1 MTTQDATT
9 TTRTA
14 IPPQK
19 QNTTSEI
26 PAAECLSLLHSAEV
40 GRVAFVG
47 GTGLVIHPVN
57 YLIDRDTVV
66 VRTSPYTLLAEN
78 ASGQVAFEVDDLDPW
93 LSAGWSVLVTG
104 HCAPI
109 DDPDEAA
116 ALRRSERLHPWAAG
130 QRNLFLRIT
139 PQHISGR
146 RVA

>member
-1 MTTQDATT
+1 MAAQDASAP
-9 TTRTA
+9 TRTPM
-14 IPPQK
+14 PPRK
-19 QNTTSEI
+19 QNTVLEI
-26 PAAECLSLLHSAEV
+26 PPAECLSLLQGAEV

-47 GTGLVIHPVN
+47 RTGPVIHPVN